1 MLPTDALNTLKALSL
16 NERPL
21 IAPLPDKDSSGK
33 SAFEV
38 GQKVQ
43 GAIQAEVSPGVFKVR
58 VLEQTLHMQLPTNLK
73 SGDVVELQVMSL
85 QPRLTFSLSAS
96 SNPLSTPEQL
106 SGASRLLSSLSQQP
120 LEKSYVGAIQS
131 APLWAATTKTPDT
144 TALAV
149 RLHESLSQ
157 SGLFY
162 ESHQA
167 QWIAG
172 ARSTAQLLQ
181 EPQNK
186 LTDIVKSVMAS
197 LGNTTAQLPQDRIS
211 QLSDAVRTAQTSLS
225 NVSAQLPQNRIPQL
239 ADAVKAVMAG
249 LNSVTAQLPQN
260 RSNQLNDAA
269 KTVMA
274 SLGNIAA
281 QLPQDQ
287 LNQLN
292 DAVKTMISS
301 LSNVSAQLPQDQ
313 LNQLIDT
320 VKTAAGNLHQDNTTL
335 SIPNQLQPLVQQQL
349 NALETRQ
356 IFWQGQAW
364 PNQQM
369 DWEIHEEMSRH
380 NGAERGEASGQWA
393 TQIRLDLPNLGEVAA
408 MLRFSNNGLSITLDA
423 AEGQTRAL
431 LGNASSQLTAA
442 LSERGIEVSSTLVAS
457 HAKPG

>member
-21 IAPLPDKDSSGK
+21 ITPLPDKDTGGK

-58 VLEQTLHMQLPTNLK
+58 VLEQTLHMQLPTTLK

-106 SGASRLLSSLSQQP
+106 SGAARLLSSLSQQP
-120 LEKSYVGAIQS
+120 LEKSYVRAIQS
-131 APLWAATTKTPDT
+131 TPLWAAATKTPDT

-149 RLHESLSQ
+149 KLQESLSQ

-186 LTDIVKSVMAS
+186 LTDVVKSVMAS
-197 LGNTTAQLPQDRIS
+197 LSNAIAQLPQDRLN
-211 QLSDAVRTAQTSLS
+211 QLNDAVRTAMTSLG
-225 NVSAQLPQNRIPQL
+225 NVTARLPQNRINQL
-239 ADAVKAVMAG
+239 ADAVKAVMVN
-249 LNSVTAQLPQN
+249 LSSVTAQN

-274 SLGNIAA
+274 SLNNIAA

-292 DAVKTMISS
+292 DAVKTMLTS
-301 LSNVSAQLPQDQ
+301 LSNVSTQLPQDQ

-320 VKTAAGNLHQDNTTL
+320 VKAAPSNVHQDNTTL

-356 IFWQGQAW
+356 IFWQGLAW

-369 DWEIHEEMSRH
+369 DWEIHEEASRH
-380 NGAERGEASGQWA
+380 NGAERGEATGLWA

-408 MLRFSNNGLSITLDA
+408 MLRFGNNGLSITLDA

-431 LGNASSQLTAA
+431 LGNTSSQLTAA

-457 HAKPG
+457 HEKPG